1 MINITTLS
9 YLKVRWNQKAD
20 RENLRR
26 ANLLRVL
33 IWPLDFT
40 FFKFVKTDTVKSE
53 QRWRGE
59 GDGDVQLAAADWR
72 RCAAASVGVVLHS
85 PLGSHCSA
93 PKLHQVWLLA
103 FRVWSCPS
111 IYRNCFLKPEPERGT
126 VSDISFPFNKPQK
139 EVWHQRF
146 HWPSTS
152 SKALLRMIT
161 GFF

>member
-1 MINITTLS
+1 MDMIGLIL
-9 YLKVRWNQKAD
+9 VFR
-20 RENLRR
+20 NLTM
-26 ANLLRVL
+26 LVL
-33 IWPLDFT
+33 FKLTVFIWPLDFT

-103 FRVWSCPS
+103 FSSFWCYLKRLAW
-111 IYRNCFLKPEPERGT
+111 YRPGSLMLPIWISPNRTVEP
-126 VSDISFPFNKPQK
+126 
-139 EVWHQRF
+139 
-146 HWPSTS
+146 
-152 SKALLRMIT
+152 
-161 GFF
+161 